1 MNRKE
6 VPAYAFR
13 DFWSMKPKGMHWF
26 YRLLSHVIAPLAE
39 YVFTNAHTIPV
50 RHDARVMTTFRQ
62 SVGRLQEGADIVLFP
77 EYGEPYNAVL
87 CRFQEHFADLAKLYY
102 RKTGKALCFV
112 PMYTAP
118 RLAEIHFGEPVR
130 YNPEAPEETERNRIC
145 DAMMKSVTEMAAA
158 LPRHTVIPYLNIPK
172 RQYPLNT
179 D

>member
-1 MNRKE
+1 M
-6 VPAYAFR
+6 
-13 DFWSMKPKGMHWF
+13 
-26 YRLLSHVIAPLAE
+26 
-39 YVFTNAHTIPV
+39 
-50 RHDARVMTTFRQ
+50 
-62 SVGRLQEGADIVLFP
+62 LFP